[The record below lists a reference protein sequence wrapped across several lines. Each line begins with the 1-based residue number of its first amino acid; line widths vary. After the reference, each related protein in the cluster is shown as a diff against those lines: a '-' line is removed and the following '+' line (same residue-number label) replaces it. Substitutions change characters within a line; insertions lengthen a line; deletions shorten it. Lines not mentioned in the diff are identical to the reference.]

1 MLRYQS
7 NSARKSL
14 IYIDSLNCF
23 FSGHS
28 RKTLGL
34 QRLAAA
40 QGKLSTKLSTE
51 NWEISKVVKN
61 QRLSPFFGCTFEEIA
76 LTACLS

>member
-23 FSGHS
+23 FSGQS
-28 RKTLGL
+28 SKSLCLQGL
-34 QRLAAA
+34 SAA

-51 NWEISKVVKN
+51 KLEICKAVEN
-61 QRLSPFFGCTFEEIA
+61 QRLSELFGCSFEEIP
-76 LTACLS
+76 LTGYLA

>member
-23 FSGHS
+23 FSGQS

-34 QRLAAA
+34 QGLAAA

-51 NWEISKVVKN
+51 NLEISKVVKN
-61 QRLSPFFGCTFEEIA
+61 QRLSPLFGCTFEEVP
-76 LTACLS
+76 LTDYPQ

>member
-7 NSARKSL
+7 NSDRKSL

-23 FSGHS
+23 FSGQS
-28 RKTLGL
+28 RKSLCLQGL
-34 QRLAAA
+34 RAA

-51 NWEISKVVKN
+51 KLEIFKAVKN
-61 QRLSPFFGCTFEEIA
+61 QRLSPLFGCTFEEVA

>member
-23 FSGHS
+23 FFGQS
-28 RKTLGL
+28 RKSLCLQGL
-34 QRLAAA
+34 AVA

-51 NWEISKVVKN
+51 KHEKCKAVEN
-61 QRLSPFFGCTFEEIA
+61 QRLSGRIGCTFEEA
-76 LTACLS
+76 PLTDYST